1 MNQTIDSSQLTIIL
15 ADDDVGHRLLIKR
28 NLRRSNI
35 TNEVLEFGDGESLIK
50 FLMNCKE
57 DPAQKGRRFLV
68 MLDIR
73 MPRMDGTRALA
84 IIKQDPELKRIPI
97 IMLTTTEDP
106 QEIERCHDL
115 GCNSYVKKPIDHE
128 QFINAIRQLG
138 LYLSIVAVP
147 NLK

>member
-1 MNQTIDSSQLTIIL
+1 MNQSVDPSQLTIIL

-35 TNEVLEFGDGESLIK
+35 TNEILEFGDGESLIK
-50 FLMNCKE
+50 FLMGCKE
-57 DPAQKGRRFLV
+57 DPVQKNRRFLV

-84 IIKQDPELKRIPI
+84 IIKQDPDLKRIPI

-147 NLK
+147 SLK